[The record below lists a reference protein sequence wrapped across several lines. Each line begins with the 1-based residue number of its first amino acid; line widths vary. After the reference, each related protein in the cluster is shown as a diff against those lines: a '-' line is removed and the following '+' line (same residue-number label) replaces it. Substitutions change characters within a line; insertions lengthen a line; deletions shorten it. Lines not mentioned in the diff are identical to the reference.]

1 MEKVIILSMIGISLV
16 FGITMYNSASRT
28 LSSDVVLDDMDQ
40 MEISTF
46 NAQFTSYEGEMSG
59 TRVRSLLD
67 QIIRS
72 NENSD
77 YIIVVEFENNT
88 YEQENISEISNSIRS
103 AQTCN
108 VSFEYDVNGR
118 VSKAI
123 INKLVIMQKNPAYS

>member
-108 VSFEYDVNGR
+108 VSFEYDDNGR

-123 INKLVIMQKNPAYS
+123 IN